1 MYFQYFYGSPKELCA
16 FYRIPKQL
24 FSSKY
29 FSALSADAKLL
40 YGILL
45 DRIELSVQN
54 GWKDGSGRVYIYYP
68 IEEIKR
74 TFACSNDKAV
84 RMMRELDF
92 RKGIG
97 LIEVVRQGQGKPSR
111 IYVKQPIGDTPQEE
125 WALRCA
131 SYEK

>member
-1 MYFQYFYGSPKELCA
+1 MYFKYFYERPKEQGT

-24 FSSKY
+24 FSNKY
-29 FSALSADAKLL
+29 FSALSADTKLL

-54 GWKDGSGRVYIYYP
+54 GWKDTNGRIYIYYP

-74 TFACSNDKAV
+74 IFACSNDKAV

-92 RKGIG
+92 GKGIG
-97 LIEVVRQGQGKPSR
+97 LIEVVRQGQGKPNR
-111 IYVKQPIGDTPQEE
+111 IYVKQPVDDTSQEE
-125 WALRCA
+125 
-131 SYEK
+131 